1 MLKNKVAIITGA
13 NSGVG
18 AACAKLFAQNG
29 AKVIIGARRL
39 EALEAVAQ
47 EIKEQGGEVVVVRA
61 DISKDEDCK
70 ALVQA
75 AMDNFG
81 QLDILVNN
89 AGVLDSFLKGIAQFD
104 DEEIQKVI
112 GVNEIGTM
120 QCMRAALPVMKYGSS
135 IVNVASVAGFNGGG
149 GAAYVASKAA
159 IIGIT
164 KHTAMS
170 YAKEGI
176 RCNAVCPGTIATPM
190 VAGMDPA
197 KLDPRVMGGMAL
209 HSDLQLPICQPID
222 VANIVA
228 FLASDLSKA
237 LTGQIIVSDFG
248 VNL

>member
-1 MLKNKVAIITGA
+1 MLKDKVAIITGA

-29 AKVIIGARRL
+29 AKVIMGARRL

-47 EIKEQGGEVVVVRA
+47 EIKEQGGEAVVVRA

-135 IVNVASVAGFNGGG
+135 IVNVASVAGYNGGG

>member
-29 AKVIIGARRL
+29 AKVIMGARRL

-47 EIKEQGGEVVVVRA
+47 EIKEQGGEAVVVRA

-197 KLDPRVMGGMAL
+197 QLDARVMGGMAL